1 MRIFRRANLLM
12 LLPALLWLVPAAYAR
27 DVSDVAEEVKAIV
40 KEKAP
45 CWKVF
50 RQEERKQAAFWE
62 IDLDWVCGKEIVGAY
77 LYQTPSVE
85 TAKKLLNDIVTSP
98 VQSLTTT
105 PGHPVINEKFG
116 DESDVRSYFA
126 YSNSSYVFFRK
137 GNIVVR
143 IDSSG
148 SGKTSSQKTLENA
161 VLFAQLFAER
171 ISSSRSS
178 SLVRVLSCSFSCDFV
193 DRVTFGPKRER
204 STK

>member
-1 MRIFRRANLLM
+1 MKLFRRANLLM
-12 LLPALLWLVPAAYAR
+12 LLLALLWLVPAAHAQ

-50 RQEERKQAAFWE
+50 RQEERKQAEFWE
-62 IDLDWVCGKEIVGAY
+62 IDLDWVCGKASVGAY

-85 TAKKLLNDIVTSP
+85 TAKNLLNEIVTSP

-105 PGHPVINEKFG
+105 PGHPEINDKFG
-116 DESDVRSYFA
+116 DESYVRYYLA

-143 IDSSG
+143 LDASG
-148 SGKTSSQKTLENA
+148 SGETSSQKTLKN
-161 VLFAQLFAER
+161 VVMFAQFFAEH
-171 ISSSRSS
+171 ISSPKSS
-178 SLVRVLSCSFSCDFV
+178 SNRGVN
-193 DRVTFGPKRER
+193 
-204 STK
+204 